1 MAIRNWIVL
10 FFLAI
15 VVFSHKGFS
24 DEIGDFELDPNQE
37 VSFTHQEVDETLKR
51 SKETRQKSSA
61 SRRGMASKE
70 GATDP
75 ELGAFL
81 SQMEE

>member
-15 VVFSHKGFS
+15 IVFSHKGFS
-24 DEIGDFELDPNQE
+24 DEIGDLELDPKE
-37 VSFTHQEVDETLKR
+37 EISFTHQEVDETLQR
-51 SKETRQKSSA
+51 SKETRKEVSSP
-61 SRRGMASKE
+61 RRGIASKE
-70 GATDP
+70 EADP

-81 SQMEE
+81 NKMTE